1 MADRRTYS
9 TGTKYEEEF
18 GYNRAVRVGD
28 TVRIAGTVAVE
39 DGEVVAPG
47 DPYEQATFV
56 LDRIEESLTEV
67 GASMENVVITRVLVE
82 DFGIWE
88 GIGRA
93 HCEAFPDPE
102 TRPAS
107 TMIGVAGLPEEGMV
121 LEIEV
126 EAVVD

>member
-28 TVRIAGTVAVE
+28 TVRIAGTVAVK

-93 HCEAFPDPE
+93 HREAFPDRE

-107 TMIGVAGLPEEGMV
+107 TMIGVAGLPEEDMV